1 MLIIQ
6 LFFELKNGRGRNVEF
21 HYYDWPFISERR
33 NCLFSSSLLR
43 HQNVESVFL
52 VHHYI
57 EIDKDHNVE
66 SVFLVHHYYDKNQTF
81 DVLILPMASKKI
93 RTLKIK
99 TINYLWHITY
109 GYQGLWGVGLGSIRL
124 GQVWL
129 GWVRL
134 GQARLGQVRLGQV
147 PLR

>member
-1 MLIIQ
+1 MFYTFITFLCYN
-6 LFFELKNGRGRNVEF
+6 FSKSFEGVHEVGGGRNVEF

-81 DVLILPMASKKI
+81 DVLFLPMASKKI
-93 RTLKIK
+93 RTSKIK
-99 TINYLWHITY
+99 NINYLWRITY

-124 GQVWL
+124 G
-129 GWVRL
+129 
-134 GQARLGQVRLGQV
+134 
-147 PLR
+147 